1 MNIFYDKNLDKY
13 FIVTGIEKG
22 VISYDYQEF
31 KIYKQYIEKNDDL
44 FLDDHDSIIIIQEKE
59 FVKIIES
66 CEDGR
71 IRIWDFHSANLLN
84 KIEVCESKLH
94 GICLWNKKF
103 LFVGCDDT
111 TLKLI
116 DLEKNFL
123 VNNIKTEGYIINA
136 KKMYHNEYK
145 ECLIT
150 QDWRN
155 QIKIWTI
162 KN

>member
-66 CEDGR
+66 CEDGC

-103 LFVGCDDT
+103 LFS
-111 TLKLI
+111 
-116 DLEKNFL
+116 F
-123 VNNIKTEGYIINA
+123 
-136 KKMYHNEYK
+136 
-145 ECLIT
+145 
-150 QDWRN
+150 
-155 QIKIWTI
+155 
-162 KN
+162 